1 MKKLFTLLTMLLLMS
16 VTAKAQIVEKPA
28 GEEKLYVR
36 IGGET
41 RSNIV
46 WTKLKDYATG
56 LSSVLSDT
64 SASRRFFMLNGVE
77 TKSPSG
83 KIVVVKSGTKV
94 RKMVVR

>member
-1 MKKLFTLLTMLLLMS
+1 MKTEIALNDTVVAFGWYRAERMRDTAYCGQMIS
-16 VTAKAQIVEKPA
+16 V
-28 GEEKLYVR
+28 
-36 IGGET
+36 
-41 RSNIV
+41 
-46 WTKLKDYATG
+46 ATG

-64 SASRRFFMLNGVE
+64 SASRRFFMLDGVE

>member
-1 MKKLFTLLTMLLLMS
+1 MIS
-16 VTAKAQIVEKPA
+16 V
-28 GEEKLYVR
+28 
-36 IGGET
+36 
-41 RSNIV
+41 
-46 WTKLKDYATG
+46 ATG

-64 SASRRFFMLNGVE
+64 SASRRFFMLDGVE